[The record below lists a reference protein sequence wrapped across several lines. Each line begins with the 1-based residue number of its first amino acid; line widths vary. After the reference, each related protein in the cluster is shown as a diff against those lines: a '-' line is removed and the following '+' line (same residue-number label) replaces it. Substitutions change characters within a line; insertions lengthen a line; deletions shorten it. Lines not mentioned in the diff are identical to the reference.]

1 MSSSFSTEKNNTN
14 NNYDT
19 TVEQDG
25 KQINEPSEE
34 QSSSCL
40 STPPKPILKST
51 EKCQKPVC
59 TPEFPNFKSKVCR
72 ELSYKSTD

>member
-1 MSSSFSTEKNNTN
+1 MSQSPSTEKNNTY

-25 KQINEPSEE
+25 KQNNEPPKK
-34 QSSSCL
+34 QSSCL

-51 EKCQKPVC
+51 EKYRKPVC
-59 TPEFPNFKSKVCR
+59 TPEFPIFKSKVCR
-72 ELSYKSTD
+72 ELSYKPTD